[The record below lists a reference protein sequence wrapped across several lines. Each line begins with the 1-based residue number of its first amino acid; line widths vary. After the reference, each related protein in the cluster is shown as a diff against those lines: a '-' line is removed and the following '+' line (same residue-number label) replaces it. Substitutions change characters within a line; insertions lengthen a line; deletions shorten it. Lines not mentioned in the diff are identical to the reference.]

1 MLGELRSKFNAL
13 EPGIIAFLKSFHS
26 LASPLVEYASQFEEC
41 EGRFMRPSGRNNDS
55 MREVRIDLDYTKHAD
70 GSVQISVGDTRVLCT
85 CTVEDKVPP
94 FLNHMNQ
101 GWITAEYGML
111 PSATNTRS
119 AREAARGKQTGRTIE
134 IQRLIGRSL
143 RSVVNLS
150 LLGTRTFL
158 IDCDV
163 IQADGGTRTASITG
177 GFLAMALAMI
187 KLMDK
192 KLLPFSPL
200 QDYVAAISVGI
211 VDGAACLDLDYKEDS
226 KAEVDMN
233 LVMTGHGNYVEVQGT
248 AEKTPFSS
256 EQLGA
261 AAAAGR
267 AGNTAAGSAAEIDA
281 GAPHRSE
288 AAFPSTE
295 ISDSPFECLSFEMT
309 ESS

>member
-1 MLGELRSKFNAL
+1 
-13 EPGIIAFLKSFHS
+13 
-26 LASPLVEYASQFEEC
+26 
-41 EGRFMRPSGRNNDS
+41 MRPSGRNHDS

-70 GSVQISVGDTRVLCT
+70 GSVHIAVGDTRVLCT

-111 PSATNTRS
+111 PGATTARS
-119 AREAARGKQTGRTIE
+119 PREAARGRQSGRTIE

-150 LLGTRTFL
+150 LLGTRSLL

-177 GFLAMALAMI
+177 GFLALASAVV
-187 KLMDK
+187 KLMDR
-192 KLLPFSPL
+192 KLLPFSPI

-211 VDGAACLDLDYKEDS
+211 IDGAACLDLDYQEDS

-233 LVMTGHGNYVEVQGT
+233 LVMTGQGRYVEVQGT

-256 EQLGA
+256 QQLEQLELLGA
-261 AAAAGR
+261 QGIRQLVQLQKSLLEPR
-267 AGNTAAGSAAEIDA
+267 ADLK
-281 GAPHRSE
+281 RL
-288 AAFPSTE
+288 FP
-295 ISDSPFECLSFEMT
+295 LLK
-309 ESS
+309 